1 MRFRRAPAGQVTREA
16 IQEGVY
22 AVRHFTGVI
31 RVVVIHELPRA
42 EHNAMLHLFSANQ
55 ELAEYG
61 ARHYRPHS
69 AETSTLL
76 HQLFERY
83 QKEGLPMWKNLEEL
97 VRETR
102 KELLQKASPEE
113 RLEGLTAEERLEGLT
128 ADQRVKGLTADDLL
142 EALPPEVRAALAQ
155 RLKEDETSA
164 RPE

>member
-1 MRFRRAPAGQVTREA
+1 VTREA

-83 QKEGLPMWKNLEEL
+83 QKEGLPLWKNLEEL
-97 VRETR
+97 ARETR
-102 KELLQKASPEE
+102 KELLQQASPEE
-113 RLEGLTAEERLEGLT
+113 RLEGLTADE
-128 ADQRVKGLTADDLL
+128 LL
-142 EALPPEVRAALAQ
+142 KALPPEVGAALAR
-155 RLKEDETSA
+155 RLKEEEASA
-164 RPE
+164 RQE